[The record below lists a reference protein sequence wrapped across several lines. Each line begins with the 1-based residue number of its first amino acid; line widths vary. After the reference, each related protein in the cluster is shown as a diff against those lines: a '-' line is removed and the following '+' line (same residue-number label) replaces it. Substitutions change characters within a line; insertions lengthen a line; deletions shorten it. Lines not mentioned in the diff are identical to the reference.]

1 MQLNR
6 IANSVR
12 DYIFETGEVA
22 SRQIARISP
31 ARAIQSSRS
40 VGLFLYSRTP
50 NRRISFSSSVPTLLV
65 RVTTCTSAS
74 AGSCL
79 TARKTSAPLCL
90 GKCQSSTNERM
101 DLDGIRSTTE
111 PVGVTDSTPTVIN
124 RLRKL
129 AIYGQPQLSL
139 EHQGRAKRYVVRGVE
154 SGGAN
159 EEVGYY
165 VTFAGESGDALAWLQ
180 TLDSLTVN
188 GPHAVVIAPVLTRI
202 EMLRIARTYELCI
215 TRHKPVTVA
224 TRQRPRLEAEQMFH
238 ARHGYLAL
246 ELWGKDKE
254 LTGCVRPQF
263 FTRSGEEVELP
274 IGFDEAVKAATRGA
288 NCLACS
294 HPHFS
299 RLVAQ
304 EQQPPPAHEE
314 EQESSM
320 SADVASLAQGAK
332 RKEIT

>member
-1 MQLNR
+1 MESDRRLNR
-6 IANSVR
+6 W
-12 DYIFETGEVA
+12 
-22 SRQIARISP
+22 
-31 ARAIQSSRS
+31 
-40 VGLFLYSRTP
+40 GLTF
-50 NRRISFSSSVPTLLV
+50 
-65 RVTTCTSAS
+65 
-74 AGSCL
+74 
-79 TARKTSAPLCL
+79 
-90 GKCQSSTNERM
+90 
-101 DLDGIRSTTE
+101 
-111 PVGVTDSTPTVIN
+111 TPTVID

-139 EHQGRAKRYVVRGVE
+139 EHQGRVKRYVVRGVE
-154 SGGAN
+154 SGGAS

-165 VTFAGESGDALAWLQ
+165 VIFAGDSGNALAWLQ

-215 TRHKPVTVA
+215 TRHRPVAVEA
-224 TRQRPRLEAEQMFH
+224 RQRPKLEAEEVFR
-238 ARHGYLAL
+238 ARQGYLAL

-254 LTGCVRPQF
+254 LSGCVRPQF

-274 IGFDEAVKAATRGA
+274 SGFDAAVKAATRGV
-288 NCLACS
+288 NCVACS

-304 EQQPPPAHEE
+304 QQQLPPPASEE

-320 SADVASLAQGAK
+320 SADVVCLAQGV
-332 RKEIT
+332 

>member
-1 MQLNR
+1 MESDRRLNR
-6 IANSVR
+6 W
-12 DYIFETGEVA
+12 
-22 SRQIARISP
+22 
-31 ARAIQSSRS
+31 
-40 VGLFLYSRTP
+40 GLTF
-50 NRRISFSSSVPTLLV
+50 
-65 RVTTCTSAS
+65 
-74 AGSCL
+74 
-79 TARKTSAPLCL
+79 
-90 GKCQSSTNERM
+90 
-101 DLDGIRSTTE
+101 
-111 PVGVTDSTPTVIN
+111 TPTVIN

-139 EHQGRAKRYVVRGVE
+139 EHQGRIKRYVVRGVE
-154 SGGAN
+154 SGGAS

-202 EMLRIARTYELCI
+202 EMLRVARTYELCI
-215 TRHKPVTVA
+215 TRHKPVAVE
-224 TRQRPRLEAEQMFH
+224 TRQRPKLEAEEVFR
-238 ARHGYLAL
+238 AKHGYLAL

-254 LTGCVRPQF
+254 LNGCVRPQF

-274 IGFDEAVKAATRGA
+274 SGFDEAVKAATRGV

-304 EQQPPPAHEE
+304 EQRPLPTHEE
-314 EQESSM
+314 EQEPAM
-320 SADVASLAQGAK
+320 SASVPSAGSLSG
-332 RKEIT
+332 KEIA

>member
-1 MQLNR
+1 MESDRRLNR
-6 IANSVR
+6 W
-12 DYIFETGEVA
+12 
-22 SRQIARISP
+22 
-31 ARAIQSSRS
+31 
-40 VGLFLYSRTP
+40 GLTF
-50 NRRISFSSSVPTLLV
+50 
-65 RVTTCTSAS
+65 
-74 AGSCL
+74 
-79 TARKTSAPLCL
+79 
-90 GKCQSSTNERM
+90 
-101 DLDGIRSTTE
+101 
-111 PVGVTDSTPTVIN
+111 TPTVIN

-154 SGGAN
+154 SGGATDD
-159 EEVGYY
+159 VGYY
-165 VTFAGESGDALAWLQ
+165 VSFAGENGEPLPWLQ

-202 EMLRIARTYELCI
+202 EVLRIARTYDLCI
-215 TRHKPVTVA
+215 TRHRPVAVEA
-224 TRQRPRLEAEQMFH
+224 RQRPKLEAEEVF
-238 ARHGYLAL
+238 RGEHGYLAL

-274 IGFDEAVKAATRGA
+274 SGFDEAVKAATRGV

-304 EQQPPPAHEE
+304 EEQPPLPAHEE
-314 EQESSM
+314 EQGAAM
-320 SADVASLAQGAK
+320 SADVVSLAQGV
-332 RKEIT
+332 

>member
-1 MQLNR
+1 
-6 IANSVR
+6 
-12 DYIFETGEVA
+12 
-22 SRQIARISP
+22 
-31 ARAIQSSRS
+31 
-40 VGLFLYSRTP
+40 
-50 NRRISFSSSVPTLLV
+50 
-65 RVTTCTSAS
+65 
-74 AGSCL
+74 
-79 TARKTSAPLCL
+79 
-90 GKCQSSTNERM
+90 
-101 DLDGIRSTTE
+101 
-111 PVGVTDSTPTVIN
+111 VIN

-154 SGGAN
+154 SGGATDD
-159 EEVGYY
+159 VGYY
-165 VTFAGESGDALAWLQ
+165 VCFAGENGEPLPWLQ

-202 EMLRIARTYELCI
+202 EVLRIARTYDLCI
-215 TRHKPVTVA
+215 TRHRPVAVEA
-224 TRQRPRLEAEQMFH
+224 RQRPKLEAEEVFR

-254 LTGCVRPQF
+254 LNGCVRPQF

-274 IGFDEAVKAATRGA
+274 SGFDEAVKAATHGV

-304 EQQPPPAHEE
+304 QQPPPTDEE
-314 EQESSM
+314 EQESPM
-320 SADVASLAQGAK
+320 STDIVSLAQGV
-332 RKEIT
+332 